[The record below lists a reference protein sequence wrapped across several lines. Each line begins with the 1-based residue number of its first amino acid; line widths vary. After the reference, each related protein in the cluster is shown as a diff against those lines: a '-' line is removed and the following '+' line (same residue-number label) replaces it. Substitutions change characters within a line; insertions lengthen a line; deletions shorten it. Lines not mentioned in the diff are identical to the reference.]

1 MTPQWTYRCAGCD
14 AEHPASY
21 VGHCDRCGQPVLA
34 VPAAPVST
42 VEGPGSGIWRYRH
55 RLPLP
60 DLAGLSLG
68 EGRTPVV
75 AAPVL
80 AELAGVAEVWLKLD
94 HLNPTGSFKD
104 RAVAAGVAHA
114 VAYGAPGVVCASS
127 GNAAASAAAY
137 AARAGLPAIVL
148 VPVGT
153 PAAKVAAAG
162 AHGAT
167 ILAVPGG
174 YSAAFALGAAICAEL
189 GYANVATTYVNPH
202 AVAALRT
209 VGYELHEQVPGLTD
223 VYVPTS
229 AGPLVH
235 GVVAGYRDLGVPV
248 PRPVAAQP
256 AGCAPIARAYQ
267 AGRDAVEPWSDV
279 DTRVSGLNDALVG
292 YPGDGTQ
299 TLRALRSVHGRAVAV
314 DDDEIDAARRL
325 LAYRCGVHV
334 EPAAAASVAAL
345 LRAGTHRPTDRVAC
359 LLTGHGMKAG
369 DEPPKISTVDSVEA
383 VRRLR

>member
-1 MTPQWTYRCAGCD
+1 M
-14 AEHPASY
+14 
-21 VGHCDRCGQPVLA
+21 
-34 VPAAPVST
+34 
-42 VEGPGSGIWRYRH
+42 
-55 RLPLP
+55 PLP
-60 DLAGLSLG
+60 DLARLSLG
-68 EGRTPVV
+68 EGMTPVV
-75 AAPVL
+75 CAPEL
-80 AELAGVAEVWLKLD
+80 AELVGVAEVWLKLD
-94 HLNPTGSFKD
+94 QLNPTGSFKD

-114 VAYGAPGVVCASS
+114 LANRAPGVVCASS

-153 PAAKVAAAG
+153 PAAKVAAAN
-162 AHGAT
+162 AHGAR

-174 YSAAFALGAAICAEL
+174 YSAAFALGAELCAEL

-209 VGYELHEQVPGLTD
+209 VGYELHEQLPGLTD

-248 PRPVAAQP
+248 PRPVVAQP
-256 AGCAPIARAYQ
+256 AGCAPIARAYR
-267 AGRDAVEPWSDV
+267 AGHDTVEPWRHV
-279 DTRVSGLNDALVG
+279 DTRVSGLDDALVG
-292 YPGDGTQ
+292 YPTDGTH
-299 TLRALRSVHGRAVAV
+299 TLRSLRSADGRAVAL

-325 LAYRCGVHV
+325 LARQCGVHA

-345 LRAGTHRPTDRVAC
+345 LRPGTHRHSDRVAC
-359 LLTGHGMKAG
+359 LITGHGMKAAS
-369 DEPPKISTVDSVEA
+369 DPPVLPTVDSVDA
-383 VRRLR
+383 VRGLM